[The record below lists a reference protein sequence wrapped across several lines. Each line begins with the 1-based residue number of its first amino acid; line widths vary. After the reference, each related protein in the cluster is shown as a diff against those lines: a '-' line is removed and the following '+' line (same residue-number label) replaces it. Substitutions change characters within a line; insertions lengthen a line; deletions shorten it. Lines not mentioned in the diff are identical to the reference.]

1 MHHAQRRRFLK
12 ASLCVASGALLGT
25 SGSARGQEAG
35 KSKAAGSRKLITR
48 KLGRTGLELPVVNM
62 GVMRADN
69 PALVRAA
76 LAEGMVLLDT
86 AHGYQRGRN
95 EEMLGKVLAD
105 YPRESFVI
113 ATKVRLESNG
123 SAESVREFLST
134 VDISL
139 ERLKMKH
146 VDILYAHAIDS
157 RESGLNPVLLEA
169 LKQAK
174 QTGRTRF
181 VGFSTHENE
190 PDVIDAAVEG
200 GVCDVVLTSVNF
212 MQDHFASV
220 KAAMKRAAAAG
231 IGIVGMKT
239 MAGGY
244 YDKARTKRINCKAA
258 LKFVLQDENL
268 STTIP
273 GITSFDQLTEN
284 AGVNADITMTEEE
297 RDALVARNPEGSLYC
312 QQCRHCVESCRRG
325 MRIPTYM
332 RAFMYTYGYRDLRL
346 AHATLSEAGA
356 EENPCRSCETCTAH
370 CVKGFPLRERIADVQ
385 RVRMIPEDLLMD
397 SGVGEA

>member
-1 MHHAQRRRFLK
+1 MDHAQRRRFLK
-12 ASLCVASGALLGT
+12 TSLCVASGALLGT
-25 SGSARGQEAG
+25 STSAWSQGAG
-35 KSKAAGSRKLITR
+35 KAKTAGSRKLITR

-69 PALVRAA
+69 PSLVRAA

-113 ATKVRLESNG
+113 ATKVRLESG
-123 SAESVREFLST
+123 SSAESIRDFLST

-139 ERLKMKH
+139 ERLKMKQ
-146 VDILYAHAIDS
+146 VDILYAHGVDS

-169 LKQAK
+169 LKQVK
-174 QTGRTRF
+174 QSGRARF

-212 MQDHFASV
+212 MQDHYALV

-244 YDKARTKRINCKAA
+244 FDKARSRRINCKAA

-273 GITSFDQLTEN
+273 GITSFDQLSEN
-284 AGVNADITMTEEE
+284 AGVNTDITMTEEE
-297 RDALVARNPEGSLYC
+297 RDALVARNLEGGLYC
-312 QQCRHCVESCRRG
+312 QQCHHCVDSCRRG
-325 MRIPTYM
+325 IRIHTYM

-346 AHATLSEAGA
+346 AHAALSEVGA
-356 EENPCRSCETCTAH
+356 EENPCRTCDACTAR
-370 CVKGFPLRERIADVQ
+370 CVKGYPLRERIADVQ
-385 RVRMIPEDLLMD
+385 RVRMIPEDLLVD

>member
-1 MHHAQRRRFLK
+1 MHYAQRRRFLK
-12 ASLCVASGALLGT
+12 TSLCVASGALLGT
-25 SGSARGQEAG
+25 SASAWTQEAG
-35 KSKAAGSRKLITR
+35 KTKSAGSRKLITR

-76 LAEGMVLLDT
+76 IAEGMVMFDT
-86 AHGYQRGRN
+86 AHSYQRGRN
-95 EEMLGKVLAD
+95 EEMLGRVLAD

-113 ATKVRLESNG
+113 ATKVALGRGS
-123 SAESVREFLST
+123 SAECLRDFLSA
-134 VDISL
+134 VDLSL
-139 ERLKMKH
+139 QRLNMSY
-146 VDILYAHAIDS
+146 VDILYAHGVDS
-157 RESGLNPVLLEA
+157 REFGLNPTLVES

-190 PDVIDAAVEG
+190 PDVMDAAVEG

-212 MQDHFASV
+212 MQDHYASV
-220 KAAMKRAAAAG
+220 KAAMKRVAAAG

-244 YDKARTKRINCKAA
+244 YDKARSRRINCKAA

-325 MRIPTYM
+325 IRIPTYM
-332 RAFMYTYGYRDLRL
+332 RAFMYTYGYRDLSL
-346 AHATLSEAGA
+346 AHAALSEAGA

-385 RVRMIPEDLLMD
+385 RVRMIPEDLLVV